1 MVLENVKENLLH
13 ILNLLNLTSPL
24 EAHPVLLLTYSFE
37 ILQVYKAK
45 LIYSSLYFYFGL
57 VLFSMA
63 SFGAHFEPL
72 LALLL
77 QNKAYCRATQFWLV
91 SELGVWEARA
101 GVSAHGLMKQGD
113 V

>member
-1 MVLENVKENLLH
+1 
-13 ILNLLNLTSPL
+13 
-24 EAHPVLLLTYSFE
+24 
-37 ILQVYKAK
+37 
-45 LIYSSLYFYFGL
+45 
-57 VLFSMA
+57 MA

>member
-45 LIYSSLYFYFGL
+45 LIY
-57 VLFSMA
+57 
-63 SFGAHFEPL
+63 
-72 LALLL
+72 
-77 QNKAYCRATQFWLV
+77 
-91 SELGVWEARA
+91 
-101 GVSAHGLMKQGD
+101 
-113 V
+113 